1 MNGDVVPLSNPD
13 LKVDADAHVV
23 GNIVLSNVHKTIK
36 KTLAGQRHRCG
47 ATAIKVCRLLCHAAV
62 FVSIDDTQQLVADI
76 NKVLGVVE
84 DDLQVCLPDATEV
97 IRQI

>member
-1 MNGDVVPLSNPD
+1 M
-13 LKVDADAHVV
+13 
-23 GNIVLSNVHKTIK
+23 
-36 KTLAGQRHRCG
+36 
-47 ATAIKVCRLLCHAAV
+47 CRLLRHATV

-76 NKVLGVVE
+76 NKVLGVIE

>member
-1 MNGDVVPLSNPD
+1 
-13 LKVDADAHVV
+13 
-23 GNIVLSNVHKTIK
+23 
-36 KTLAGQRHRCG
+36 
-47 ATAIKVCRLLCHAAV
+47 VCRLLCHAAV